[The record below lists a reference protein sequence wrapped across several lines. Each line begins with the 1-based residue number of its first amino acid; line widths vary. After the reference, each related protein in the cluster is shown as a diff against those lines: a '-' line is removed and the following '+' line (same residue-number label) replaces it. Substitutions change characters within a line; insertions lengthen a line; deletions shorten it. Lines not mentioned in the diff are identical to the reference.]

1 MAKFRNGLG
10 RVGRYWHYCFKV
22 EGKVFR
28 GSTHVTDHATA
39 EKILADKRREVALS
53 LRGLF
58 HRMPTVRE
66 LLAQWLEVHRT
77 VFSTKHLVSV
87 EGCMRLWVL
96 PSLGDRRI
104 DMVNTQDM
112 LDARQGILDAGRSPV
127 TANLMVRTVRL
138 LWGFAIKLGYL
149 ESRPFQFSQIKVQRK
164 PRPTVPASVL
174 PDYLAEMDRSRN
186 PHVPVMIRVIIG
198 LGLRE
203 SEVLGMRWEWFDPVQ
218 RTYCVGKSKT
228 KTSRTLPVPQWLWES
243 INQMPRTLSPWV
255 FPAEDGAP
263 HRPAFLRKPLARAA
277 CKLGLGRVSAHRLR
291 ATFASLHAEFGTPIT
306 EIQGMLGHLS
316 ITTTMI
322 YVEQSLEN
330 KRKAQDSMGR
340 RLGLMVEAPESEVRA
355 G

>member
-66 LLAQWLEVHRT
+66 LLAQWLETHRT

-104 DMVNTQDM
+104 NAVNTQDM

-127 TANLMVRTVRL
+127 TANLMVRTVCL

-149 ESRPFQFSQIKVQRK
+149 ESRPFQLKQIKVQQK
-164 PRPTVPASVL
+164 PRPTVPAAAL
-174 PDYLAEMDRSRN
+174 TDYLAEIDCSRN
-186 PHVPVMIRVIIG
+186 PHVSVMVRIIIG

-203 SEVLGMRWEWFDPVQ
+203 SEVLGMRWEWFDPGQ

-243 INQMPRTLSPWV
+243 INRMPRALSPWV
-255 FPAEDGAP
+255 FPAEDGNP
-263 HRPAFLRKPLARAA
+263 HRPAFLRKPLARATR
-277 CKLGLGRVSAHRLR
+277 KLGLGRVSAHRLR

-306 EIQGMLGHLS
+306 EIQGMLGHRC
-316 ITTTMI
+316 IQTTMI

-330 KRKAQDSMGR
+330 KRRAQDAMSQ
-340 RLGLMVEAPESEVRA
+340 RLGFSVEKDAPTAAV
-355 G
+355 

>member
-10 RVGRYWHYCFKV
+10 RVGRFWHYCFKV
-22 EGKVFR
+22 EGKVYR
-28 GSTHVTDHATA
+28 GSTHAMDHATA
-39 EKILADKRREVALS
+39 EKILADKRREIALS
-53 LRGLF
+53 MRGLF

-66 LLAQWLEVHRT
+66 LLVKWLEVHRT
-77 VFSTKHLVSV
+77 VFSAKHLESV
-87 EGCMRLWVL
+87 EGSMRIWVL

-112 LDARQGILDAGRSPV
+112 LNARQGILDAGRSPV

-149 ESRPFQFSQIKVQRK
+149 ETRPFQFGQIKVQRI
-164 PRPTVPASVL
+164 PRPTVPASAL
-174 PDYLAEMDRSRN
+174 SDYLTEIDRSRN

-203 SEVLGMRWEWFDPVQ
+203 SEVRGMRWEWFDPGQ

-228 KTSRTLPVPQWLWES
+228 KTFRTLPVPQWLWES
-243 INQMPRTLSPWV
+243 INKIPRTLCPWV

-263 HRPAFLRKPLARAA
+263 HRAAFLRKPLARAA
-277 CKLGLGRVSAHRLR
+277 GKLELGRVSAHRLR

-322 YVEQSLEN
+322 YVEQSLKN
-330 KRKAQDSMGR
+330 KRLAQDT
-340 RLGLMVEAPESEVRA
+340 LGLKLGLA
-355 G
+355 